1 MILPLLASIATAA
14 KIHPLFLMIPA
25 TVAASCA
32 FMMPVA
38 TPPNAL
44 VFSSGKLR
52 VADMVKAGIFIN
64 LIAIVVVTG
73 VFLLLGPTVFQIDP
87 EAFPEW
93 AQ

>member
-1 MILPLLASIATAA
+1 
-14 KIHPLFLMIPA
+14 
-25 TVAASCA
+25 
-32 FMMPVA
+32 
-38 TPPNAL
+38 
-44 VFSSGKLR
+44 
-52 VADMVKAGIFIN
+52 MVKAGIFIN

>member
-1 MILPLLASIATAA
+1 
-14 KIHPLFLMIPA
+14 MIPA

-93 AQ
+93 AH